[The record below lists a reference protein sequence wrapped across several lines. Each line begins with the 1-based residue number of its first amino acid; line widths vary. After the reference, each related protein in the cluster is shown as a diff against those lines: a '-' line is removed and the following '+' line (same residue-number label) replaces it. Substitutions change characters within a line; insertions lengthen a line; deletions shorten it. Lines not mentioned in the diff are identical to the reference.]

1 MELIIDNDKQTYDYY
16 DYSESFN
23 NSFKIDNNTIISKY
37 SSFFEQINIINNNQS
52 NDQIFENNFMNSSS
66 NQSWS
71 NNSNG
76 QKDQLSSININ
87 IIKLENNSSIS
98 DQYNQSNTNFTKNYS
113 ILDQYSQLNA
123 SFTNNSSIL
132 DQFNRLDVNFTN
144 NSSLKTMIYK
154 NDQKDEFSSLDINNM
169 ILENNSSIS
178 DQYNQ
183 SNVNITNNSS
193 VLNHS
198 NTNFTNN
205 YYILDQYSQLNAS
218 FTNNSSVLN
227 HSNTNFTNNYSIS
240 DQYNQSNTSFTNN
253 SSILDQ
259 FNRLDVNSTN
269 NSSLKTKMIYKNYQ
283 KDEFSSLDIN
293 NMKLENS
300 SSILDQYNQ
309 SNAINQSSKLNND
322 QKSISSINFDENSF
336 IINPQDPL
344 NDQYLPEKVKSSKKT
359 QLEEINF
366 NSDQIYYND
375 YVYLESNKDQNSE
388 YETNLE
394 KDYSYYNYSYA
405 RPQQILYNN
414 LKFLNKLNLLRYF
427 SMRNKIRKRILL
439 HRILLLSKNKMY
451 NIY

>member
-1 MELIIDNDKQTYDYY
+1 
-16 DYSESFN
+16 
-23 NSFKIDNNTIISKY
+23 
-37 SSFFEQINIINNNQS
+37 
-52 NDQIFENNFMNSSS
+52 
-66 NQSWS
+66 
-71 NNSNG
+71 
-76 QKDQLSSININ
+76 
-87 IIKLENNSSIS
+87 
-98 DQYNQSNTNFTKNYS
+98 
-113 ILDQYSQLNA
+113 LDQYSQLNA

-132 DQFNRLDVNFTN
+132 DQFNRVDVNFTN
-144 NSSLKTMIYK
+144 NSSLKTKMIYK

-169 ILENNSSIS
+169 KLENNSSIS
-178 DQYNQ
+178 
-183 SNVNITNNSS
+183 
-193 VLNHS
+193 
-198 NTNFTNN
+198 
-205 YYILDQYSQLNAS
+205 DQYSQLNAS

-269 NSSLKTKMIYKNYQ
+269 NSSLKTKMIYKNDQ
-283 KDEFSSLDIN
+283 KDQFSSLDIH
-293 NMKLENS
+293 NMKLENN
-300 SSILDQYNQ
+300 SSISDQYNQ

-375 YVYLESNKDQNSE
+375 YVYFESNKDQNSE

-405 RPQQILYNN
+405 ITSPT
-414 LKFLNKLNLLRYF
+414 
-427 SMRNKIRKRILL
+427 
-439 HRILLLSKNKMY
+439 
-451 NIY
+451 